1 MMIIKSGSI
10 SARLRHITRNITVE
24 PVIVLYLISIGLN
37 EVIRPNLLIQKACRQ
52 KLNFSEDLCND
63 LNNDNHTSELDEVQ
77 QEVSNYE
84 GTLSLAAFFPR
95 VIYAL
100 IAGAW
105 SDRFGRKFIIGMPVF
120 GQVLLS
126 LSLLLNY
133 AFLLEF
139 PFGMLYLEFLNE
151 LCGSFVLYY
160 LGIYSYISDVTSNKN
175 RTTRLSFADG
185 TDYISTMIGTSSSG
199 PLFKFLGFY
208 FVFGASATLSLCAV
222 VYLACF
228 VQESKPLGQA
238 EKETG
243 EMMVSQPE
251 SYGAYDATPSVENL
265 PRTKKTY
272 CQKLPFPSDFLA
284 SFKTILKP
292 RAGHGRLMIWMLLFN
307 FACYIFAYNGTEGSH
322 RYLFATKKYGW
333 DEQEFTVFLSI
344 YRILYLV
351 TLWLILPVLSRYFQL
366 HDACVAI
373 IACITGAVGMG
384 FPALIEPSWA
394 FFLGSFISSF
404 SPAAT
409 IVVRSMAS
417 RCVEENEVGRVFAM
431 ISFISAISSS
441 LITAAF
447 QAIYSTTLNTF
458 PETFLLVN
466 AAFFVATIPNNIFL
480 WNRLRSIQQN

>member
-1 MMIIKSGSI
+1 MLLNIDSI
-10 SARLRHITRNITVE
+10 SARLRLIVQNITVE

-63 LNNDNHTSELDEVQ
+63 LKNDNHTVELDEVQ
-77 QEVSNYE
+77 QTVSAYE

-95 VIYAL
+95 IIYAL
-100 IAGAW
+100 IGGAW

-120 GQVLLS
+120 GQTLLS

-133 AFLLEF
+133 AFLMEF
-139 PFGMLYLEFLNE
+139 PFEMLYLEYLNE

-160 LGIYSYISDVTSNKN
+160 LGIYSYISDVTTSEN

-208 FVFGASATLSLCAV
+208 FIFGSSAVLSLCAV
-222 VYLACF
+222 AYLVCC
-228 VQESKPLGQA
+228 VRESIPRVAA
-238 EKETG
+238 ETET
-243 EMMVSQPE
+243 EEIASHQE
-251 SYGAYDATPSVENL
+251 SYGALPVVESI
-265 PRTKKTY
+265 PTRRS
-272 CQKLPFPSDFLA
+272 CCHKLPFPSDILA
-284 SFKTILKP
+284 SFKTVLKP
-292 RAGHGRLMIWMLLFN
+292 RAGNARLMIGMLLFN

-351 TLWLILPVLSRYFQL
+351 TLWLILPILSRYFQL

-373 IACITGAVGMG
+373 ITCITGAVGMA
-384 FPALIEPSWA
+384 FPAFIEPSWA

-417 RCVEENEVGRVFAM
+417 RCVEELEVGRVFAM

-447 QAIYSTTLNTF
+447 QGIYSATLETF
-458 PETFLLVN
+458 PGAFLLVN
-466 AAFFVATIPNNIFL
+466 AAFFVATIPNNIYL
-480 WNRLRSIQQN
+480 WNRLGTRASLD